1 MENLNSSLVAAAAGG
16 AAAWHVVRP
25 IAQPYIDKGLS
36 ALPAYLAGRARDQFA
51 AAVQSGKI
59 PAPAVRLFKA
69 LGAAALQ
76 WAEAE
81 VGSGDGTAQAAAIVG
96 ALAHVPGLGK
106 LVSADPDDAAHDVAV
121 ALAALKAELAKD
133 AAAPATDI
141 VNAAPAGIVP
151 TA

>member
-1 MENLNSSLVAAAAGG
+1 MTSLTPTQTVTAAGAVG
-16 AAAWHVVRP
+16 AGAWHLLRP
-25 IAQPYIDKGLS
+25 FVQQYLDKALN

-69 LGAAALQ
+69 LGKTTLA

-81 VGSGDGTAQAAAIVG
+81 INSNQTPDGYDAQAAAVVA

-106 LVSADPDDAAHDVAV
+106 LVAADPDDAAHDVAV
-121 ALAALKAELAKD
+121 ALAALRAELAQD
-133 AAAPATDI
+133 AGKSAT
-141 VNAAPAGIVP
+141 P
-151 TA
+151 